1 MPIHDYIKLFGDY
14 KDFPHPGIIFRD
26 ISPLISHPI
35 AFKAAIKE
43 MAEPFLD
50 SGIDQVVSLES
61 RGFIIGSPMALEL
74 NAGFVPIRKAG
85 KLPGK
90 TLQAKYS
97 LEYGDSIIELKTGI
111 LKHGH
116 NVLLVDDVLATGGTL
131 EAAINLIEECGS
143 NITGISVLLE
153 LKGLQGREKLKGY
166 EINSL
171 VQI

>member
-1 MPIHDYIKLFGDY
+1 
-14 KDFPHPGIIFRD
+14 
-26 ISPLISHPI
+26 
-35 AFKAAIKE
+35 
-43 MAEPFLD
+43 
-50 SGIDQVVSLES
+50 
-61 RGFIIGSPMALEL
+61 MALEL
-74 NAGFVPIRKAG
+74 DAGFVPIRKAG